1 MMTIK
6 ERKGK
11 IAGLKVAIVGDI
23 EHSRVAR
30 SNIYG
35 LSKMGAQVV
44 VAGPATMMPRD
55 IERMGVNAYYKTG
68 RSNFGC

>member
-11 IAGLKVAIVGDI
+11 VSGLKVAIVGDI
-23 EHSRVAR
+23 RGRTTYSR

-35 LSKMGAQVV
+35 LSKMG
-44 VAGPATMMPRD
+44 
-55 IERMGVNAYYKTG
+55 TG
-68 RSNFGC
+68 ACSGRPSHYAAARY